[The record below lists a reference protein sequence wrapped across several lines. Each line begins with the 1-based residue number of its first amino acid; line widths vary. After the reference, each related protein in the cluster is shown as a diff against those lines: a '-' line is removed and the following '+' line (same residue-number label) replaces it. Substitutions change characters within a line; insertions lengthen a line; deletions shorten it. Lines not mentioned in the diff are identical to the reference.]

1 MGGQTFPLPLRES
14 VGAAAPETAS
24 ADLDSRLDQPRDG
37 EMVRCAEVA
46 VRRARHDAQADA
58 RNVGPLYLGSGEAR
72 IPGGPG
78 EFRLPATDLRPRNRR
93 EGRRTRPQLSLR
105 RRLRQLCAAR
115 MDVPSGLQFARGDAP
130 ARDPLLESKSSPQ
143 HAPPPPFPLNYH
155 ITPP

>member
-1 MGGQTFPLPLRES
+1 MGGQTFPLSLRES

-37 EMVRCAEVA
+37 EMVRCAQVS

-78 EFRLPATDLRPRNRR
+78 EFRLPATDLLPRDRR

-115 MDVPSGLQFARGDAP
+115 MDVPAGVQFARGDATAREPLRESESAWQDARP
-130 ARDPLLESKSSPQ
+130 A
-143 HAPPPPFPLNYH
+143 AFAF
-155 ITPP
+155 